1 MPGFPWLAENKLDGK
16 NTATK
21 MRRMNTLI
29 AATCNGCETYSEGD
43 IDKAG
48 DEVKGKTEM
57 DALIAYLQGL
67 GTAIK
72 TRR

>member
-1 MPGFPWLAENKLDGK
+1 
-16 NTATK
+16 

-29 AATCNGCETYSEGD
+29 SATCNGCETYSEAD
-43 IDKAG
+43 IAKAG
-48 DEVKGKTEM
+48 DDVKGKTEM
-57 DALIAYLQGL
+57 EALIAYLQGL

>member
-1 MPGFPWLAENKLDGK
+1 MPGFPWLVENKLDGK
-16 NTATK
+16 HTGTK

-29 AATCNGCETYSEGD
+29 STTCNGCETYSEAD
-43 IDKAG
+43 IAKAG

-57 DALIAYLQGL
+57 DALVAYLQGL

>member
-16 NTATK
+16 DTAAK
-21 MRRMNTLI
+21 MRTLNTLVS
-29 AATCNGCETYSEGD
+29 ATCNGCKTYSEEE
-43 IDKAG
+43 IAKAG